1 MTEDEA
7 VESIVR
13 VLDIKTMKEWRA
25 QVDDD
30 MLRKYGLGLRSDG
43 KDLRPSRIRAA
54 IRRLRKSPN
63 RKRRN
68 RPRKERLYPK
78 Y

>member
-7 VESIVR
+7 VERIVR
-13 VLDIKTMKEWRA
+13 VLDIKTMKQWKA

-30 MLRKYGLGLRSDG
+30 MLRKYGLWSDG

-54 IRRLRKSPN
+54 IRRLRKSPD

-68 RPRKERLYPK
+68 RPRKERPYPK

>member
-1 MTEDEA
+1 MEDDEQI
-7 VESIVR
+7 ERIVKSLNIR
-13 VLDIKTMKEWRA
+13 TMKQWKA

-30 MLRKYGLGLRSDG
+30 MLRKYGLWLGG

-54 IRRLRKSPN
+54 IRRLRKNPG

-78 Y
+78 Q